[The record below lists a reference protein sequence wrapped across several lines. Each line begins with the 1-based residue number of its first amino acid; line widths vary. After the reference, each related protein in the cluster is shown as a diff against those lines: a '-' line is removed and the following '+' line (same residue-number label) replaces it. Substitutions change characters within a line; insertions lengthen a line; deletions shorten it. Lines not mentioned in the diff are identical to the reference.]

1 MRAAP
6 TTMDLRL
13 APSAELGVARLLD
26 WPGGAGHEPAAGAD
40 LVRAAGA
47 DPAESTAGDETGALV
62 ESGAGPFVNRTTG
75 QMTRPCV
82 AEFAFVGCE
91 SVVGWDGRPCGR
103 GSGHDQGSR
112 PA

>member
-47 DPAESTAGDETGALV
+47 DPAESTAGDGIVALV
-62 ESGAGPFVNRTTG
+62 ESGAGPVREPYDRSGETTSHG
-75 QMTRPCV
+75 VRFRRLPIC
-82 AEFAFVGCE
+82 GR
-91 SVVGWDGRPCGR
+91 VGW
-103 GSGHDQGSR
+103 
-112 PA
+112 PALRTRVRT